1 MTVLAKSTQGK
12 QTKKLILELAMELF
26 AEHGYKGTS
35 VRKIASKVGIRES
48 ALYNH
53 YTNKEDIFLSITSK
67 IFTTPF
73 SHDDAQENLEINAKK
88 GKRFLY
94 KFMTEFKLM
103 SFDKTYEKLFR
114 IMMIELMQN
123 PALRKNFME
132 EFHTK
137 NNKLLSGI
145 FFIMMQEGLIRSADP
160 MQLANEFLAP
170 LFYLRLQVSLL
181 KVDGQSTT
189 PLSTQFEKHIDFFW
203 ESVSL

>member
-1 MTVLAKSTQGK
+1 MPVSPKNAHGK
-12 QTKKLILELAMELF
+12 HTKELIRDLAMELF

-35 VRKIASKVGIRES
+35 VRKIASRVGIRES

-67 IFTTPF
+67 IFATPF
-73 SHDDAQENLEINAKK
+73 SANDAQEKLQENAKK

-103 SFDKTYEKLFR
+103 TFDKNYEKLFR

-123 PALRKNFME
+123 PALRKNFNE
-132 EFHTK
+132 EYHDK
-137 NNKLLSGI
+137 NNKLLSGA
-145 FFIMMQEGLIRSADP
+145 FFVMMQEGLIRSADP

-181 KVDGQSTT
+181 KADGESTT
-189 PLSTQFEKHIDFFW
+189 PLSTQFEKHVDFFW
-203 ESVSL
+203 ESVAL